1 MNKNI
6 LLKIASFT
14 CNLSV
19 IIYAISFILLTVIF
33 IHIQIQ
39 PNQYTSFEYNLKS
52 DNFSI
57 ERTVVSQSGNE
68 PLDDLDKADLFKL
81 SNLNT
86 TSIYF
91 IYVRLSLILL
101 FTYLVTKEFQII
113 IESVKQIKTFRT
125 ENIRSF
131 KRMSKYLLFI
141 FLLLGYRYASFTAAS
156 SNYEGASSELQISFT
171 CLALMLFALIMSEI
185 FREGNKLSEDN
196 QLTI

>member
-1 MNKNI
+1 MNKNV

-14 CNLSV
+14 CSLSV
-19 IIYAISFILLTVIF
+19 IIFAISFVLLSVIF
-33 IHIQIQ
+33 MHIQIQ
-39 PNQYTSFEYNLKS
+39 PNQYTSFEYVLKS

-57 ERTVVSQSGNE
+57 MRTIVSKSGHE
-68 PLDDLDKADLFKL
+68 PIDELDKADLFKL
-81 SNLNT
+81 SNMDT

-113 IESVKQIKTFRT
+113 IESVKQVNTFRT

-141 FLLLGYRYASFTAAS
+141 FLLLGFRYASFSDTS
-156 SNYEGASSELQISFT
+156 SNYEGTSYELQISFT

-185 FREGNKLSEDN
+185 FKEGNKLSMDN